1 MKRYL
6 MMTCTFWGL
15 FAGCGGGS
23 AFQSVEREAFAAKL
37 SEEGVQLVD
46 VRTPEEFDEG
56 HIPGAVNIDVN
67 GADFEEKICTL
78 NPEKP
83 LLLYCRSGRRSKLA
97 AQKASKQGF
106 QVTELEGGI
115 LSWQGPLEQ

>member
-1 MKRYL
+1 
-6 MMTCTFWGL
+6 MMTCTFLGL
-15 FAGCGGGS
+15 FAGCGGGP
-23 AFQSVEREAFAAKL
+23 AYHSVEREEFAAKL

-46 VRTPEEFDEG
+46 VRTPEEFEEG

-67 GADFEEKICTL
+67 GTDFEKKIGTL
-78 NPEKP
+78 NPQEP
-83 LLLYCRSGRRSKLA
+83 LLLYCRSGRRSKMA